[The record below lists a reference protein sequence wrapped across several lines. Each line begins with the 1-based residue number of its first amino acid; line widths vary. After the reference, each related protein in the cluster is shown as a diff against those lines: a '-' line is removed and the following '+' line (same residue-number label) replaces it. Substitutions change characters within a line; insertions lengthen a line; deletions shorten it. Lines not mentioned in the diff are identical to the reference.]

1 MRKRQKSLSYGQ
13 RCTPVSLDAYSL
25 DSVSVCNSSS
35 VRRKGAS
42 KRSYG
47 NPAFTDPV
55 SRTSQIPPFRP
66 LAPGPWPLALDPWP
80 LTLGNWALG
89 P

>member
-35 VRRKGAS
+35 VRRKGAGAGARAS

-47 NPAFTDPV
+47 NPAFADPV
-55 SRTSQIPPFRP
+55 GRVGVNQGWRI
-66 LAPGPWPLALDPWP
+66 
-80 LTLGNWALG
+80 
-89 P
+89 